1 MTSCGAHGFTAM
13 PSVSRAGARDVCWA
27 FLAPAA
33 VTRTA
38 AITATAAVSA
48 TSLLATFVAACSG
61 SSRWVNQAES

>member
-13 PSVSRAGARDVCWA
+13 PSVSRAGARDVCRA
-27 FLAPAA
+27 FLGPAA

-61 SSRWVNQAES
+61 SSRGNAQPKS